1 MTIDLRVP
9 RMVKF
14 ASGSIVYQ
22 WANPVANMIE
32 REKAGLIQPIPMAP
46 KLPAESFAG
55 GTAPRSSLLSFK
67 WRIKGPVSFLF
78 FGPQP

>member
-1 MTIDLRVP
+1 MIIDLRVL

-14 ASGSIVYQ
+14 ASGSIGNQ
-22 WANPVANMIE
+22 SASPEPNMME